1 MKKIILVVLA
11 VILVFGLIKFLTQ
24 KKPVDQKP
32 TTLGTTT
39 EVKAPEVLRIG
50 LIPADDA
57 ETQMRNYQPVA
68 DYLSEKL
75 GMKVEMSVTHDYT
88 AAVEAMRSKHID
100 MAWFGPFSYV
110 LAVKEAGAE
119 AIVVGIRRDTGES
132 TYRTVLVTRAN
143 SGIKKLEDLKGRTF
157 AFVDPV
163 STSGNLFPRFV
174 FSKNGI
180 DPEKDFK
187 TVIYAGTHNG
197 VELAVKNRTVDAGA
211 DSDTSY
217 ALMTKEGQIDP
228 KENVVI
234 FTSDPIPG
242 SPIAIRGDLP
252 TDFKNKVQEV
262 LINMDQ
268 QTIFKVNGW
277 GDIGRY
283 AVAKDSD
290 YDVIRETAKILNLD
304 LTKLK

>member
-1 MKKIILVVLA
+1 MKKILWIILAIVLIVGVV
-11 VILVFGLIKFLTQ
+11 FLTKGKGFSSPQ
-24 KKPVDQKP
+24 QPAKSE
-32 TTLGTTT
+32 T
-39 EVKAPEVLRIG
+39 ETKIPEVLKIG

-57 ETQMRNYQPVA
+57 EEQLRNYQPVA
-68 DYLSEKL
+68 DYLGEKL

-88 AAVEAMRSKHID
+88 AAIEAMRSRHID
-100 MAWFGPFSYV
+100 MAWYGPFSYI

-132 TYRTVLVTRAN
+132 TYRTVIVTRAD
-143 SGIKKLEDLKGRTF
+143 SQIKKLEDLKGRTF
-157 AFVDPV
+157 AFVDPA

-197 VELAVKNRTVDAGA
+197 VELAVKNKTVDAGA

-217 ALMTKEGQIDP
+217 SRMVKEGQIDP
-228 KENVVI
+228 KVNVVI

-242 SPIAIRGDLP
+242 SPIAVRGDLP
-252 TDFKNKVQEV
+252 AEFKNKIQET
-262 LINMDQ
+262 LIGMDQ
-268 QTIFKVNGW
+268 QTIYQVKGW
-277 GDIGRY
+277 GDIGKY
-283 AVAKDSD
+283 VEAKDSD
-290 YDVIRETAKILNLD
+290 YEIVRETAKVLNLD

>member
-1 MKKIILVVLA
+1 MKKTVLVVLA
-11 VILVFGLIKFLTQ
+11 VVFVFGLIKVATQ
-24 KKPVDQKP
+24 KKPVAQKP
-32 TTLGTTT
+32 STLGTAA
-39 EVKAPEVLRIG
+39 EVKTPEVLRMG

-57 ETQMRNYQPVA
+57 ESQMRNYQPVA

-75 GMKVEMSVTHDYT
+75 GMKVEMSVTQDYT

-110 LAVKEAGAE
+110 LAAKEAGAE
-119 AIVVGIRRDTGES
+119 ALVVGIRRDTGES
-132 TYRTVLVTRAN
+132 TYRTVIVTRAN

-157 AFVDPV
+157 AFVDPA
-163 STSGNLFPRFV
+163 STSGNLFPRLV

-187 TVIYAGTHNG
+187 SIIYAGTHNG

-228 KENVVI
+228 KVNVVI

-252 TDFKNKVQEV
+252 ADFKNKVQEV

-277 GDIGRY
+277 GDIGKY

-290 YDVIRETAKILNLD
+290 YDIVRETAKVLNLD